1 MQNTIGWNFDNSYL
15 NLSKMMASQVSP
27 VPVKDPK
34 IILYNARLAKELG
47 LNFSSLSKDQ
57 QALIFSGNILP
68 EGTIPW
74 AEAYAGHQFGHFVM
88 LGDGRAIVLGE
99 HIAPNKQRFDIQ
111 LKGSGKTPYS
121 RGGDGRA
128 ALGPMLR
135 EYIISEA
142 IHYLKIPT
150 TRSLAVVA
158 TGQDVMRETILPG
171 AILTRVA
178 SSHIR
183 VGTFEFVAAQK
194 NVGAL
199 QELIMYCIDR
209 HYPELKGE
217 KIPALQLFRA
227 VMQKHAD
234 LIMHYMRIG
243 FIHGVLNTDNVAISG
258 ESIDY
263 GPCAFMDAYDPKT
276 KFSSIDH
283 QGRYAYGNQ
292 AKIAQWNMARFA
304 ETLIPLIDVD
314 LNKSIEILEKEIADF
329 ADVYGA
335 KSLDMMRGKLGIL
348 AGDEEEDHFFIK
360 ELLDWMHGN
369 KADYT
374 NTFRDLMNENLN
386 SPIYKNEEFQA
397 WYTKFIKKNP
407 DKNIMKQYNPVLI
420 PRNHKVEEVLEAAH
434 QNNLD
439 PLHQLLEVLE
449 HPYEENSK
457 ASEYQKPAPVT
468 ENLYQTFCGT

>member
-194 NVGAL
+194 DVGAL

-335 KSLDMMRGKLGIL
+335 KSLDMMRGKLGIQ

-374 NTFRDLMNENLN
+374 NTFRDLMNENLD
-386 SPIYKNEEFQA
+386 SSIYKNEEFQA

-420 PRNHKVEEVLEAAH
+420 PRNHKVEEALEAAH

-439 PLHQLLEVLE
+439 PLHKLLEVLE
-449 HPYEENSK
+449 QPYEENSK
-457 ASEYQKPAPVT
+457 VSEYQTPAPTT
-468 ENLYQTFCGT
+468 ETPYQTFCGT

>member
-194 NVGAL
+194 DVGAL

-335 KSLDMMRGKLGIL
+335 KSLDMMRGKLGIQ

-374 NTFRDLMNENLN
+374 NTFRDLMNENLD
-386 SPIYKNEEFQA
+386 SSIYQNEEFQT

-420 PRNHKVEEVLEAAH
+420 PRNHKVEEALEAAH

-457 ASEYQKPAPVT
+457 ASEYQVPAPT
-468 ENLYQTFCGT
+468 AETPYQTFCGT

>member
-15 NLSKMMASQVSP
+15 NLSKMMTSQVSP

-34 IILYNARLAKELG
+34 IILYNARLAKKLG

-57 QALIFSGNILP
+57 QALIFSGNIIP

-99 HIAPNKQRFDIQ
+99 HIAPGKQRFDIQ

-194 NVGAL
+194 DVGAL

-304 ETLIPLIDVD
+304 ETLLPLIDVD

-335 KSLDMMRGKLGIL
+335 KSLDMMRGKLGIQ

-369 KADYT
+369 QADYT

-386 SPIYKNEEFQA
+386 SPIYQNEEFQV
-397 WYTKFIKKNP
+397 WHTKFIKKNP

-420 PRNHKVEEVLEAAH
+420 PRNHKVEEALEAAH

-439 PLHQLLEVLE
+439 PLHKLLEVLE
-449 HPYEENSK
+449 QPYEENSK
-457 ASEYQKPAPVT
+457 VSEYQTPAPTT
-468 ENLYQTFCGT
+468 ETPYQTFCGT

>member
-194 NVGAL
+194 DVGAL

-335 KSLDMMRGKLGIL
+335 KSLDMMRGKLGIQ

-420 PRNHKVEEVLEAAH
+420 PRNHKVEEALEAAH

-439 PLHQLLEVLE
+439 PLHKLLEVLE
-449 HPYEENSK
+449 QPYEENSK
-457 ASEYQKPAPVT
+457 VSEYQTPAPTT
-468 ENLYQTFCGT
+468 ETPYQTFCGT

>member
-47 LNFSSLSKDQ
+47 LNFSSLSKDK

-194 NVGAL
+194 DVGAL

-335 KSLDMMRGKLGIL
+335 KSLDMMRGKLGIQ

-420 PRNHKVEEVLEAAH
+420 PRNHKVEEALEAAH

-449 HPYEENSK
+449 QPYEENSK
-457 ASEYQKPAPVT
+457 VSEYQTPAPTT
-468 ENLYQTFCGT
+468 ETPYQTFCGT

>member
-194 NVGAL
+194 DVGAL

-335 KSLDMMRGKLGIL
+335 KSLDMMRGKLGIQ

-374 NTFRDLMNENLN
+374 NTFRDLMNENLD
-386 SPIYKNEEFQA
+386 SSIYQNEEFQA

-420 PRNHKVEEVLEAAH
+420 PRNHKVEEALEAAH

-439 PLHQLLEVLE
+439 PLHKLLKVLE
-449 HPYEENSK
+449 QPYEENSK
-457 ASEYQKPAPVT
+457 VSEYQTPAPTT
-468 ENLYQTFCGT
+468 ETPYQTFCGT

>member
-15 NLSKMMASQVSP
+15 NLSKMMASQASP

-194 NVGAL
+194 DVGAL

-335 KSLDMMRGKLGIL
+335 KSLDMMRGKLGIQ
-348 AGDEEEDHFFIK
+348 AGDEEEDYFFIK

-420 PRNHKVEEVLEAAH
+420 PRNHKVEEALEAAH

-449 HPYEENSK
+449 RPYEENSK
-457 ASEYQKPAPVT
+457 VSEYQTPAPTT
-468 ENLYQTFCGT
+468 ETPYQTFCGT

>member
-194 NVGAL
+194 DVGAL

-335 KSLDMMRGKLGIL
+335 KSLDMMRGKLGIQ

-449 HPYEENSK
+449 QPYEENSK
-457 ASEYQKPAPVT
+457 VSEYQTPAPTT
-468 ENLYQTFCGT
+468 ETPYQTFCGT

>member
-194 NVGAL
+194 DVGAL

-329 ADVYGA
+329 SDVYGA
-335 KSLDMMRGKLGIL
+335 KSLDMMRGKLGIQ

-374 NTFRDLMNENLN
+374 NTFRDLMNENLD
-386 SPIYKNEEFQA
+386 SSIYQNEEFQT

-457 ASEYQKPAPVT
+457 VSEYQTPAPTT
-468 ENLYQTFCGT
+468 ETPYQTFCGT

>member
-15 NLSKMMASQVSP
+15 NLAKMMTAQLSP

-34 IILYNARLAKELG
+34 IILYNEKLAKELG

-57 QALIFSGNILP
+57 QALIFSGNVLP
-68 EGTIPW
+68 VGTVPW

-99 HIAPNKQRFDIQ
+99 HVAPDKKRFDIQ

-142 IHYLKIPT
+142 IHHLTIPT

-158 TGQDVMRETILPG
+158 TGQNVMRETILPG

-178 SSHIR
+178 ASHIR

-194 NVGAL
+194 DVGAL

-227 VMQKHAD
+227 VMHRHAD
-234 LIMHYMRIG
+234 LIVNYMRIG

-263 GPCAFMDAYDPKT
+263 GPCAFMDGYDPKT

-304 ETLIPLIDVD
+304 ETLIPLVDVD
-314 LNKSIEILEKEIADF
+314 LNKSIEILEKEIANF
-329 ADVYGA
+329 ADIYGA
-335 KSLDMMRGKLGIL
+335 KSLEMMRGKLGIQ
-348 AGDEEEDHFFIK
+348 AGDTEEDHFFIK
-360 ELLDWMHGN
+360 ELLDWMHAN

-374 NTFRDLMNENLN
+374 NTFRDLMNENMHH
-386 SPIYKNEEFQA
+386 SIYQNEDFQS
-397 WYTKFIKKNP
+397 WYAKFIKKNP
-407 DKNIMKQYNPVLI
+407 DKNIMKKYNPVFI
-420 PRNHKVEEVLEAAH
+420 PRNHKVEDALQHAHDNNLEPLHKLLQVLEK
-434 QNNLD
+434 
-439 PLHQLLEVLE
+439 
-449 HPYEENSK
+449 PYEENSNQ
-457 ASEYQKPAPVT
+457 SEYQMPGPKSDVP
-468 ENLYQTFCGT
+468 YQTFCGT

>member
-194 NVGAL
+194 DVGAL

-335 KSLDMMRGKLGIL
+335 KSLDMMRGKLGIQ

-420 PRNHKVEEVLEAAH
+420 PRNHKVEEALEAAH

-468 ENLYQTFCGT
+468 ETLYQTFCGT

>member
-47 LNFSSLSKDQ
+47 LNFSSLSKDK

-194 NVGAL
+194 DVGAL
-199 QELIMYCIDR
+199 QKLIMYCIDR

-335 KSLDMMRGKLGIL
+335 KSLDMMRGKLGIQ

-374 NTFRDLMNENLN
+374 NTFRDLMNENLD
-386 SPIYKNEEFQA
+386 SSIYQNEEFQT

-439 PLHQLLEVLE
+439 PLHKLLEVLE

-457 ASEYQKPAPVT
+457 VSEYQVPAPTT
-468 ENLYQTFCGT
+468 ETPYQTFCGT

>member
-15 NLSKMMASQVSP
+15 NLSKMMVSQVSP

-194 NVGAL
+194 DVGAL

-335 KSLDMMRGKLGIL
+335 KSLDMMRGKLGIQ

-468 ENLYQTFCGT
+468 ETLYQTFCGT